1 MKKEGIL
8 LIISGPSGSGKGTVV
23 SKLIEKGDFC
33 LSISATTRQPRDYET
48 DGVHYFFHTKEEFED
63 MRDKGELLE
72 WASFCDNYYGTPK
85 AYVEKCLKEG
95 KNVILEIEVQG
106 AFQVKKLMPES
117 VLVFLMAPNVTE
129 LRNRLN
135 GRGTEASDV
144 IEKRVA
150 RAMEEMELVSEYD
163 YVIIND
169 TVEKAEKAVRT
180 IVSAES
186 MKTSRNRD
194 INKVFKGEI

>member
-1 MKKEGIL
+1 MNKEGIL

-23 SKLIEKGDFC
+23 SELVKKGDFC
-33 LSISATTRQPRDYET
+33 LSISATTRNPRDYEEN
-48 DGVHYFFHTKEEFED
+48 GVHYFFHTKEEFES
-63 MRDKGELLE
+63 MIGKGELLE

-117 VLVFLMAPNVTE
+117 VLVFLTAPNITE
-129 LRNRLN
+129 LRKRLN
-135 GRGTEASDV
+135 GRGTEAPEV
-144 IEKRVA
+144 IEKRVS
-150 RAMEEMELVSEYD
+150 RAMEEMELVTEYD

-169 TVEKAEKAVRT
+169 TVEKAESAIKA
-180 IVSAES
+180 IVSAEG